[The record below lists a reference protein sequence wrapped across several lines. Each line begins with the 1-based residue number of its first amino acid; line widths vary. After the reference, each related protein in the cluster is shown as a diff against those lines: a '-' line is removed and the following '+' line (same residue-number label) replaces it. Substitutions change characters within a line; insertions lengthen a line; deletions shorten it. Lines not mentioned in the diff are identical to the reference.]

1 MEGLFVALGIIGGAM
16 VVAFAFMVIK

>member
-16 VVAFAFMVIK
+16 VVAFAFLLIK